1 MNISDKPGV
10 KRYSLK
16 IQMPS
21 LKIELE
27 NLIEIQFH
35 DSLICFESY
44 PGSKSSALHLET
56 KRFDIE
62 NLFSEGNIVTSR
74 CGPESDVFFE
84 MDFVFNP
91 FDAVTFQKVADQ
103 SLKMKSGGVDINIDH
118 QVLSDVQRLFE
129 VPDEA
134 NLTEFSTAIQQEYI
148 QRAAQT
154 RAGLSHI
161 ISTRNVF
168 LISLDMKAPN
178 ITIPGPSSAGES
190 PSNIVLNFGRL
201 VIETNK
207 AKICQDFDQSK
218 FQIQELEKMAYA
230 NYDMR
235 LEDLQLM
242 VHTGKMTPTSNIL
255 TPFSITLKL
264 ERLDS
269 KAQATIDLPKYRV
282 FGQINEF
289 NIRLSN
295 IRLVQMKRIQNYAT
309 NVWTKQNDESFTPL
323 HSETMLPTAPEFV
336 TSERAQTRL
345 NALANLDQ
353 VESVYLFDSNL
364 FAPLAGIESGED
376 IFYDAPES
384 SLSSKPSTS
393 CASEAIQLELNMII
407 NSVMVNLIDEMGISA
422 TKMLQLSTGELSFNH
437 KQRKFGTETKGL
449 CASLDV
455 TYEPDSVKRMLIL
468 EMGDVEG
475 EKSNSAISF
484 VYHKDNQ
491 ADVIETSLVVDSEC
505 FICTID
511 PLMINSVMRFMNSMS
526 LVSDAGFP
534 SPTSSD
540 HSSTAITST
549 RDLPAISVTSA
560 QTMSSS
566 ESVSSQKTLPTVQSI
581 IINSAFA
588 QLNMLHNAE
597 PVSQFRL
604 TGTAIE
610 ACFRKES
617 SVYKLKVSQILLSD
631 LSNSGLYERVIYVED
646 TGQTF
651 FDLTMTMHNGVDD
664 SSFTNLST
672 AAQITES
679 HGELCLRAGAL
690 HINFFYK
697 FMDHLAFHYATE
709 VSEAFNTDF
718 DLTLLPEISNSSR
731 YLLDI
736 EINAPKIFMPES
748 PSSEVGILAD
758 LGFLSINNRFKL
770 YEVSSPNLYRSVKKP
785 PIQDRISV
793 KLQDLRL
800 YRVQCATKKVSIF
813 DQDELNVTVIRNLSS
828 RWFFDEPEMEIKL
841 TIPKLQLNL
850 SKVDLEVFW
859 KVLYQNLMGRFS
871 SLEFNRT
878 SKWVPDRKFNQESNE
893 QVPDVRLTLTDPSGK
908 TVPGVSAAGNYLTIE
923 DAIDKSDHK
932 RYSVRSSIVDNQPE
946 DYELM
951 TVDFEMEEV
960 KTYIYS
966 DPDHTSKLTL
976 TRLESMKGQYA
987 SLKNEEMSVN
997 FTIGNLLLKD
1007 LRNINT
1013 THMPVHLVQKQVTD
1027 DESDENPLIKITYTS
1042 FPQEESQCAKQIISI
1057 KIKDIRAILILD
1069 LCVELNDILVNSM
1082 PTAGVDDSGETVE
1095 VTKDTIRTTQ
1105 VRDALTAE
1113 ELNIP
1118 MYEYSDEGVDKR
1130 PLANATRLQLYVELE
1145 KPHVLV
1151 VTDMTNRSSSVLKV
1165 GCDLRMTYI
1174 ASLKEQNLDFSL
1186 LQTEV
1191 ACVPFKYS
1199 FNSNE
1204 TLNTGI
1210 TVLNGV
1216 DFDFSV
1222 QFGDNTTS
1230 GRCKCSD
1237 FEVTL
1242 TPAVLSTIFLAY
1254 QFLLG
1259 STEQNDTSASKTTID
1274 EYVPL
1279 HCQRVIEPSKIWFLP
1294 NPIGSDVDVKLSTV
1308 KSEKNL
1314 PKREENFDI
1323 DLPKIVVRLESHMFY
1338 DRSTSV
1344 VFLPLFRVESK
1355 LRGSVESWSSEVRA
1369 ELNWRLTADVFH
1381 ESRPGYERLLEP
1393 VEDNRSPTNDFNWF
1407 EIGLI
1412 YTSYNQRSRVQ
1423 HTSPGFIEDD
1433 FEHTD
1438 KLPKE
1443 KLIIETRNSFNLNIS
1458 NETVR
1463 VANHLVSAFSESLSD
1478 MQKTSSLNYTVGSN
1492 SHGSITEDIR
1502 APITVDNQTGHDII
1516 LIAPHQW
1523 KDFDPSSS
1531 DNELKKRS
1539 STLSPQRRNN
1549 LSIGGIP
1556 NAHSFLSII
1565 DGGETDSTSMYKLSA
1580 TPLYFHVRKRK
1591 LSSRRRT
1598 RTPIAELKSE
1608 IITIEPAGFTRRQI
1622 DVIAQGELPIEFI
1635 SNMNPELKI
1644 TLVVNVESLGGT
1656 KRITIKST
1664 FVVDN
1669 KLPLSVRIL
1678 SPDDP
1683 KSEFYVSDAD
1693 QISTQT
1699 PTLPIRCFSP
1709 QKALLLELADFGY
1722 AKQEISYS
1730 SLNPDQTFEKTLSF
1744 GSDGDVFYAAV
1755 SIKISSFMK
1764 SPTQFKYNMTISPC
1778 FSVRNWL
1785 PYKITVKFDSDVNDY
1800 SVESGRSLPI
1810 IRSKID
1816 PRLYVSFKNSPSE
1829 GQVLYE
1835 SESIQVSTPSR
1846 LTSTRDDIS
1855 LFKFRSP
1862 TSNNYIYLRRKITWT
1877 PSQAR
1882 LEIFSPAWIVNKTG
1896 LVLQYHISN
1905 QIGRDEKI
1913 MHLGDVPFMLLPTK
1927 QREISISCDRS
1938 GKSEK
1943 FSISAVGS
1951 QGTVYC
1957 PAGGTTERR
1966 SYLLGKDITSATF
1979 GLTTIVTITSFYHLF
1994 NRTDQNLEIGEVEVT
2009 PPGTPT
2015 SATRWISIPA
2025 KSKHIFWPRKNA
2037 EKKIRVRIA
2046 KSNFVSRPIAYEAN
2060 DQGVLLHMGDVTG
2073 IFAEISNT
2081 DNECAISFSPYFPG
2095 SAAFNIINL
2104 TGFPVLYRQ
2113 NSESHSSRLQSC
2125 NSVLYTWN
2133 EPTQNRDL
2141 FIEVTPDPSTP
2152 SFDRKGGSRS
2162 NTLFPSRD
2170 MARNVSSSSVA
2181 NKNTTIVSESGKD
2194 ALTQR
2199 EIFIPGAIIYIIP
2212 VFIGAQRTIIITQDK
2227 HHSTTLADS
2236 DKQVTNFDLE
2246 LKVQSITIS
2255 LIDYVRRREVAVA
2268 HILGTGVTWYQQVKG
2283 QKKWR
2288 EVDKNIAKLAEQS
2301 HRMGR
2306 QTRFRCGDITVDTKS
2321 MSMVKGY
2328 VKLIGES
2335 STLFA
2340 FL

>member
-1 MNISDKPGV
+1 
-10 KRYSLK
+10 
-16 IQMPS
+16 MPT

-56 KRFDIE
+56 KRFDVE
-62 NLFSEGNIVTSR
+62 NLFSDGNIVTSR

-91 FDAVTFQKVADQ
+91 FDAETLQKVADQ
-103 SLKMKSGGVDINIDH
+103 SLTMRSGGVDINVDH
-118 QVLSDVQRLFE
+118 RVLSDVQRLFE

-134 NLTEFSTAIQQEYI
+134 NLTEFSTAIQQEYS

-178 ITIPGPSSAGES
+178 ITIPGPSSPGES

-218 FQIQELEKMAYA
+218 YQIQDLEKMAYA

-242 VHTGKMTPTSNIL
+242 VYTGKVTPTSSIL

-269 KAQATIDLPKYRV
+269 KAQATVDLPKYRV

-289 NIRLSN
+289 NVRLSN
-295 IRLVQMKRIQNYAT
+295 IRLVQMRRIQNFAT
-309 NVWTKQNDESFTPL
+309 NVWTKKNEESFTPL
-323 HSETMLPTAPEFV
+323 HSETILPTAPEFV
-336 TSERAQTRL
+336 NSERAQTRL

-364 FAPLAGIESGED
+364 FAPLAGVESGED

-393 CASEAIQLELNMII
+393 CASEAIQLELNMIV
-407 NSVMVNLIDEMGISA
+407 NSVLVNLIDEMGISA
-422 TKMLQLSTGELSFNH
+422 TKMLQLSTGELTFNH
-437 KQRKFGTETKGL
+437 KQRKYGTETKGL

-455 TYEPDSVKRMLIL
+455 TYEPDSIKRMLIL

-475 EKSNSAISF
+475 EESNSAISF

-511 PLMINSVMRFMNSMS
+511 PLMINSVMRFINSMY

-534 SPTSSD
+534 SPTCSESTMAGSS
-540 HSSTAITST
+540 A
-549 RDLPAISVTSA
+549 RQLPAINVTSA
-560 QTMSSS
+560 QTISST
-566 ESVSSQKTLPTVQSI
+566 ESMSSQKELPTVQSI
-581 IINSAFA
+581 VINSAFA
-588 QLNMLHNAE
+588 QLNMLHNSE

-610 ACFRKES
+610 TCFRNES

-631 LSNSGLYERVIYVED
+631 MTDSGIYERVIYVENA
-646 TGQTF
+646 GETF
-651 FDLTMTMHNGVDD
+651 FDLTMTMHNDVDD
-664 SSFTNLST
+664 SSFTNLGTTSQT
-672 AAQITES
+672 SDS
-679 HGELCLRAGAL
+679 HGELRLRAGAL

-697 FMDHLAFHYATE
+697 FMDHLAFHYATA

-731 YLLDI
+731 YLLDV

-748 PSSEVGILAD
+748 QSSEVGILAD
-758 LGFLSINNRFKL
+758 LGFLSVNNRFKL
-770 YEVSSPNLYRSVKKP
+770 YEVSSPDLYRSVKKP

-800 YRVQCATKKVSIF
+800 YRVQDGLKKVSIL
-813 DQDELNVTVIRNLSS
+813 DQDELNVTIIRNLSS
-828 RWFFDEPEMEIKL
+828 RWFFDQPEMEIKL

-850 SKVDLEVFW
+850 SKVDLEVLW

-878 SKWVPDRKFNQESNE
+878 SKWIPERVGTSAE
-893 QVPDVRLTLTDPSGK
+893 QAPEIRLTLTDTNGK
-908 TVPGVSAAGNYLTIE
+908 TVPGVSAAGNYLTVD
-923 DAIDKSDHK
+923 DALDPSDTR
-932 RYSVRSSIVDNQPE
+932 RYTTRSSVVTDNQPQ

-951 TVDFEMEEV
+951 TVDFEMQEV
-960 KTYIYS
+960 KTCIYS
-966 DPDHTSKLTL
+966 DPDHSSKLTL
-976 TRLESMKGQYA
+976 TRLESMTGQYA

-997 FTIGNLLLKD
+997 FSIGNLLLKD

-1013 THMPVHLVQKQVTD
+1013 THMPVYLVQKQVTE
-1027 DESDENPLIKITYTS
+1027 DESEENPLIKITYTS
-1042 FPQEESQCAKQIISI
+1042 FPREESQCQKQIVSI

-1069 LCVELNDILVNSM
+1069 LCVQLNDILVNSM
-1082 PTAGVDDSGETVE
+1082 PSAGVDDSGETVQ
-1095 VTKDTIRTTQ
+1095 VTKEIVRSTQ
-1105 VRDALTAE
+1105 LKDALTAE

-1118 MYEYSDEGVDKR
+1118 MYEYSDEGVDKK
-1130 PLANATRLQLYVELE
+1130 PLENATRLQLYVELE
-1145 KPHVLV
+1145 KPHVLI

-1186 LQTEV
+1186 LQTEM

-1199 FNSNE
+1199 FNTNE
-1204 TLNTGI
+1204 TLSSGI

-1222 QFGDNTTS
+1222 QFGDNSTS

-1237 FEVTL
+1237 FELTL

-1259 STEQNDTSASKTTID
+1259 STEQNDTSASKTTIE

-1294 NPIGSDVDVKLSTV
+1294 NPVGSDVDVKLSPV
-1308 KSEKNL
+1308 KSENIL

-1355 LRGSVESWSSEVRA
+1355 LRGSVESWSSELRA
-1369 ELNWRLTADVFH
+1369 EMNWRLAADVYH

-1393 VEDNRSPTNDFNWF
+1393 VEDTRSPSNDFNWF

-1458 NETVR
+1458 NETIR
-1463 VANHLVSAFSESLSD
+1463 VANHLVSAFSESLND

-1492 SHGSITEDIR
+1492 SHGSVAEDIR

-1516 LIAPHQW
+1516 LITPQQW

-1549 LSIGGIP
+1549 LSVIGVP
-1556 NAHSFLSII
+1556 NANSFLSIV
-1565 DGGETDSTSMYKLSA
+1565 GGETDSTAMYKLSS
-1580 TPLYFHVRKRK
+1580 TPLYFHVRKKR
-1591 LSSRRRT
+1591 LSTRRRT
-1598 RTPIAELKSE
+1598 RTPVADLKSE

-1622 DVIAQGELPIEFI
+1622 DVIAQGELPIEFV

-1656 KRITIKST
+1656 KRITLKTT

-1669 KLPLSVRIL
+1669 RLPLPVRVL

-1693 QISTQT
+1693 QINTQT

-1722 AKQEISYS
+1722 AKQRISYS

-1744 GSDGDVFYAAV
+1744 GSDGDIFYAAV
-1755 SIKISSFMK
+1755 SIKLSSFMK

-1785 PYKITVKFDSDVNDY
+1785 PYTITVKFDSDVNDY

-1816 PRLYVSFKNSPSE
+1816 PRLYVSFRNSPNE
-1829 GQVLYE
+1829 GEVLYE

-1855 LFKFRSP
+1855 LFKFRQP
-1862 TSNNYIYLRRKITWT
+1862 TNSNYIYLRRKITWT

-1927 QREISISCDRS
+1927 QREIAISCDRS

-2015 SATRWISIPA
+2015 GATRWISIPA

-2037 EKKIRVRIA
+2037 EKRIRVRIA

-2113 NSESHSSRLQSC
+2113 NSEKHSSSLQSC

-2141 FIEVTPDPSTP
+2141 YIEVTPDTTVAS
-2152 SFDRKGGSRS
+2152 DRKEGHKS

-2170 MARNVSSSSVA
+2170 MARNVSSLSVTT
-2181 NKNTTIVSESGKD
+2181 KNATIVSESGKD

-2199 EIFIPGAIIYIIP
+2199 EIVIPGAMIYIIP

-2227 HHSTTLADS
+2227 YHSTTLADS

-2246 LKVQSITIS
+2246 LKVKSITIS

-2306 QTRFRCGDITVDTKS
+2306 QTRFRCGEITVDTKN

-2328 VKLIGES
+2328 VKR
-2335 STLFA
+2335 
-2340 FL
+2340 